1 VAELVDALDLG
12 SSGETRGSSSL
23 PFRTIREQADGTMS
37 RWRELMAGS
46 LAGEGMNVATSKD
59 YEVSVEKAAGLE
71 RSLTIRVPNVAIERE
86 IAARLAKVG
95 RTAKLKGFR
104 PGKIPAKVVR
114 KYYGGQVRDEVL
126 SDVIRSSY
134 SRAIAEQ
141 KLNPAGG
148 PRIEA
153 LQGGGSADAE
163 HFSYRATFEVYPEI
177 ALQPL
182 DKLALDV
189 PKVTI
194 EDTDVE
200 TMIEKLRAQRA
211 TWRAT
216 EQPAVVGNR
225 AIVNF
230 AGTIDGEPFQ
240 GGQGKDVTIVI
251 GSGQVLEDFDMA
263 LHGAVAGDTKT
274 ASVTF
279 PASYAAQDLAG
290 KTAAFEI
297 EVRRVEE
304 QVLPELDDAF
314 AVSFGV
320 SSGSISGLAGE
331 VRANMERE
339 LAERLKNETKTRT
352 FDALIKAN
360 RITVPR
366 ALVDQEIESL
376 QADAMRQMG
385 ISDRAQ
391 APARER
397 FQSLAE
403 RRVTVGLLIQEIIR
417 EHKIKLDQGRVERRV
432 VELSAPYEKPD
443 EAAQFYRSNRGMMA
457 QVEAAVLE
465 DQVVDFLL
473 ERARPKDKILSFKDF
488 MGA

>member
-1 VAELVDALDLG
+1 
-12 SSGETRGSSSL
+12 
-23 PFRTIREQADGTMS
+23 
-37 RWRELMAGS
+37 
-46 LAGEGMNVATSKD
+46 MNVATSKE

-71 RSLTIRVPNVAIERE
+71 RSLMIRVPNVAIERE

-104 PGKIPAKVVR
+104 PGKIPEKVVR
-114 KYYGGQVRDEVL
+114 KYYGGQVREEVL

-153 LQGGGSADAE
+153 VPGGGADSAE

-177 ALQPL
+177 ALRPL
-182 DKLALDV
+182 DELSIDV

-194 EDTDVE
+194 HDADVE
-200 TMIEKLRAQRA
+200 AMIQKLREQRA
-211 TWRAT
+211 TWRTADRK
-216 EQPAVVGNR
+216 AAAGDRVVVDFVGK
-225 AIVNF
+225 I
-230 AGTIDGEPFQ
+230 GGEPFQ
-240 GGQGKDVTIVI
+240 GGQGKDVSIVL
-251 GSGQVLEDFDMA
+251 GSGQVLEDFDKA
-263 LHGAVAGDTKT
+263 LLAAAAGDSKT
-274 ASVTF
+274 ASVAF
-279 PASYAAQDLAG
+279 PENYATQTLAG
-290 KTAAFEI
+290 KTAEFQI
-297 EVRRVEE
+297 EVQRVEE
-304 QVLPELDDAF
+304 QVVPELDDAF

-320 SSGSISGLAGE
+320 STGTIDQLAAE

-339 LAERLKNETKTRT
+339 LTERLKIETKTRT
-352 FDALIKAN
+352 FDALMKTN
-360 RITVPR
+360 QFTVPR
-366 ALVDQEIESL
+366 ALVEQEIDTL

-385 ISDRAQ
+385 VNAPAE

-397 FQSLAE
+397 FQSLAQ
-403 RRVTVGLLIQEIIR
+403 RRVMVGLLIQELLK
-417 EHKIKLDQGRVERRV
+417 EHKIKLDQSRVERRV
-432 VELSAPYEKPD
+432 LELAAPYEKPD

-473 ERARPKDKILSFKDF
+473 ERSKPKDNVLSFKDF

>member
-1 VAELVDALDLG
+1 
-12 SSGETRGSSSL
+12 
-23 PFRTIREQADGTMS
+23 M
-37 RWRELMAGS
+37 
-46 LAGEGMNVATSKD
+46 AGEGMNVATSKD
-59 YEVSVEKAAGLE
+59 YEVSVERTAGLE
-71 RSLTIRVPNVAIERE
+71 RSLMIRVPNVAIERE

-104 PGKIPAKVVR
+104 PGKIPEKVVR

-148 PRIEA
+148 PRIEP
-153 LQGGGSADAE
+153 LPGGGGTDAE

-182 DKLALDV
+182 DELSIEV
-189 PKVTI
+189 PKVAI
-194 EDTDVE
+194 EEADVE
-200 TMIEKLRAQRA
+200 TMIEKLRSQRA
-211 TWRAT
+211 TWRPA
-216 EQPAVVGNR
+216 ERPAAEGDRAVVD
-225 AIVNF
+225 F
-230 AGTIDGEPFQ
+230 AGKVDGEPFQ

-251 GSGQVLEDFDMA
+251 GSGQVLEDFDKA
-263 LHGAVAGDTKT
+263 LRGAASGETKK

-279 PASYAAQDLAG
+279 PGNYAVQNLAG
-290 KTAAFEI
+290 KTAEFEI

-320 SSGSISGLAGE
+320 STGSIADLAAE

-360 RITVPR
+360 QITVPR
-366 ALVDQEIESL
+366 ALVEQEIESL

-385 ISDRAQ
+385 ISDKAQ

-397 FQSLAE
+397 FQALAQ
-403 RRVTVGLLIQEIIR
+403 RRVTVGLLIQELIR
-417 EHKIKLDQGRVERRV
+417 EHKIKLDPARVDRRV

-473 ERARPKDKILSFKDF
+473 ERAKPKDKVLTFKDF